1 MIGMVNAG
9 AEVTADRRDEHG
21 EVLAWQ
27 ARAHATGGAEL
38 ARRDFIMHA
47 PRRAAFT
54 GGQYSHHI
62 NTLPAIECVG

>member
-9 AEVTADRRDEHG
+9 AEVTSDGIDGHG

-27 ARAHATGGAEL
+27 ARAHATGRAEL
-38 ARRDFIMHA
+38 ARRDFSMHA
-47 PRRAAFT
+47 PRRAALT

-62 NTLPAIECVG
+62 NTLPTIKCVR